1 MNTAKQYL
9 KQYENAV
16 KAAQRVRR
24 EYEEELDLIDNI
36 RSSLGGDGLPRSGEI
51 SRKVE
56 NQALKLSEKADKLR
70 EAEAKAIEVRQEIF
84 KTVMKVPGD
93 AGSVLYERYI
103 MLTED
108 GRLQEWRDVAD
119 AVGYSEAH
127 TYEIHRQGLE
137 YVNKLLGY
145 ETP

>member
-36 RSSLGGDGLPRSGEI
+36 RSSLGGDGMPRSGEI

-56 NQALKLSEKADKLR
+56 RQALKLSEKADELR
-70 EAEAKAIEVRQEIF
+70 EAEAAAIETRQMIF
-84 KTVMKVPGD
+84 RTVMQVPD
-93 AGSVLYERYI
+93 DKGSVLYERYV
-103 MLTED
+103 L
-108 GRLQEWRDVAD
+108 LKEWRDVAD

>member
-9 KQYENAV
+9 KQYESAV

-51 SRKVE
+51 SKKVE

-70 EAEAKAIEVRQEIF
+70 AAEAKAIEVRQEIF
-84 KTVMKVPGD
+84 STVMQVPD
-93 AGSVLYERYI
+93 DKGSVLYERYI
-103 MLTED
+103 L
-108 GRLQEWRDVAD
+108 LKEWKDVAD
-119 AVGYSEAH
+119 AVGYSEGH
-127 TYEIHRQGLE
+127 IYELHRQGLE
-137 YVNKLLGY
+137 YVDQLIKVHSKS
-145 ETP
+145 

>member
-16 KAAQRVRR
+16 KVAQRVRH

-51 SRKVE
+51 SKKVE

-70 EAEAKAIEVRQEIF
+70 AAEAKAIEARQEIF
-84 KTVMKVPGD
+84 STVMQVPD
-93 AGSVLYERYI
+93 DKGSVLYERYV
-103 MLTED
+103 L
-108 GRLQEWRDVAD
+108 LKEWRDVAD

>member
-51 SRKVE
+51 SKKVE
-56 NQALKLSEKADKLR
+56 RQALKLSEKADELR
-70 EAEAKAIEVRQEIF
+70 EAEAAAIEIRQEIF
-84 KTVMKVPGD
+84 NTVMQVPD
-93 AGSVLYERYI
+93 DKGSVLYERYI
-103 MLTED
+103 L
-108 GRLQEWRDVAD
+108 LNEWKDVAD
-119 AVGYSEAH
+119 AVGYSEGH
-127 TYEIHRQGLE
+127 IYELHRQGLE

>member
-9 KQYENAV
+9 KQYENAA
-16 KAAQRVRR
+16 KAARKVRR

-51 SRKVE
+51 SKKVE

-70 EAEAKAIEVRQEIF
+70 AAEAKAIEVRQEIF
-84 KTVMKVPGD
+84 STVMQVPD
-93 AGSVLYERYI
+93 DKGSVLYERYV
-103 MLTED
+103 L
-108 GRLQEWRDVAD
+108 LKEWRDVAD

>member
-9 KQYENAV
+9 KQYESAV
-16 KAAQRVRR
+16 KTAQRVRR

-51 SRKVE
+51 SKKVE
-56 NQALKLSEKADKLR
+56 RQALKLSEKADELR
-70 EAEAKAIEVRQEIF
+70 EAEAAAIETRQMIF
-84 KTVMKVPGD
+84 RTVMQVPD
-93 AGSVLYERYI
+93 DKGSVLYERYI
-103 MLTED
+103 L
-108 GRLQEWRDVAD
+108 LKEWKDVAD
-119 AVGYSEAH
+119 AVGYSEGH
-127 TYEIHRQGLE
+127 IYELHRQGLE

>member
-16 KAAQRVRR
+16 KVAQRVRH

-51 SRKVE
+51 SKKVE

-70 EAEAKAIEVRQEIF
+70 AAEAKAIEVRQEIF
-84 KTVMKVPGD
+84 STVMQVPD
-93 AGSVLYERYI
+93 DKGSVLYERYV
-103 MLTED
+103 L
-108 GRLQEWRDVAD
+108 LKEWRDVAD

>member
-16 KAAQRVRR
+16 KVAQRVRR

-51 SRKVE
+51 SKKVE

-70 EAEAKAIEVRQEIF
+70 AAEAKAIEVRQEIF
-84 KTVMKVPGD
+84 STVMQVPD
-93 AGSVLYERYI
+93 DKGSVLYERYV
-103 MLTED
+103 L
-108 GRLQEWRDVAD
+108 LKEWRDVAD

>member
-16 KAAQRVRR
+16 KLAQRVRR

-51 SRKVE
+51 SKKVE
-56 NQALKLSEKADKLR
+56 RQALKLSEKADELR
-70 EAEAKAIEVRQEIF
+70 EAEAAAIETRQMVF
-84 KTVMKVPGD
+84 NTVMQVPD
-93 AGSVLYERYI
+93 DKGSVLYERYI
-103 MLTED
+103 L
-108 GRLQEWRDVAD
+108 LKEWKDVAD
-119 AVGYSEAH
+119 AVGYSEGH
-127 TYEIHRQGLE
+127 IYELHRQGLE

>member
-16 KAAQRVRR
+16 KVAQRVRR

-56 NQALKLSEKADKLR
+56 NQALKLSEKADALR
-70 EAEAKAIEVRQEIF
+70 EAEAAAIEVRQEIF
-84 KTVMKVPGD
+84 RTVMRVPD
-93 AGSVLYERYI
+93 EKGSVLYERYV
-103 MLTED
+103 LLKD
-108 GRLQEWRDVAD
+108 WKDVAD
-119 AVGYSEAH
+119 CVGYSEAH
-127 TYEIHRQGLE
+127 TYELHRQGLE
-137 YVNKLLGY
+137 FVNNLLNNK
-145 ETP
+145 TS

>member
-9 KQYENAV
+9 KQYESAV

-36 RSSLGGDGLPRSGEI
+36 RSSLGGDGMPRSGEI
-51 SRKVE
+51 SKKVE

-70 EAEAKAIEVRQEIF
+70 AAEAKAIEVRQEIF
-84 KTVMKVPGD
+84 STVMQVPD
-93 AGSVLYERYI
+93 DKGSVLYERYV
-103 MLTED
+103 L
-108 GRLQEWRDVAD
+108 LKEWRDVAD

>member
-36 RSSLGGDGLPRSGEI
+36 RSSLGGDGMPRSGEI
-51 SRKVE
+51 SKKVE
-56 NQALKLSEKADKLR
+56 RQALKLSEKADALR
-70 EAEAKAIEVRQEIF
+70 EAEAAAIETRQEIF
-84 KTVMKVPGD
+84 KTVMQVPD
-93 AGSVLYERYI
+93 DKGSVLYERYI
-103 MLTED
+103 L
-108 GRLQEWRDVAD
+108 LKEWKDVAD
-119 AVGYSEAH
+119 AVGYSEGH
-127 TYEIHRQGLE
+127 IYELHRQGLE

>member
-36 RSSLGGDGLPRSGEI
+36 RSSLGGDGMPRSGEI
-51 SRKVE
+51 SKKVE
-56 NQALKLSEKADKLR
+56 RQALKLSEKADELR
-70 EAEAKAIEVRQEIF
+70 EAEAAAIETRQMIF
-84 KTVMKVPGD
+84 RTVMQVPD
-93 AGSVLYERYI
+93 DKGSVLYERYI
-103 MLTED
+103 L
-108 GRLQEWRDVAD
+108 LKEWKDVAD
-119 AVGYSEAH
+119 AVGYSEGH
-127 TYEIHRQGLE
+127 IYELHRQGLE

>member
-16 KAAQRVRR
+16 KVAQRVRR

-36 RSSLGGDGLPRSGEI
+36 RSSLGGDGMPRSGEI

-70 EAEAKAIEVRQEIF
+70 AAEAKAIEVRQEIF
-84 KTVMKVPGD
+84 STVMQVPD
-93 AGSVLYERYI
+93 DKGSVLYERYV
-103 MLTED
+103 L
-108 GRLQEWRDVAD
+108 LKEWRDVAD